1 MSDKVRVMVVD
12 DTITYRQILSNVVKI
27 LPNAELVGT
36 ASSGKTAL
44 MKIKSLKPD
53 LVFLDVMMPE
63 MDGIETLQHMKEV
76 NPTVQV
82 VMVSG
87 FDMANAKATLD
98 SLENGALDFV
108 AKPKARDMQDG
119 IEQLKHSLEPL
130 VEVVMQ
136 KMGKSGTPVQP
147 VIPSPAPRHPVSSV
161 VGTGQK
167 DGKYDLVLIGIST
180 GGPNALQKLFESI
193 EGELDC
199 PVLIVQHMPPMF
211 TRSLAD
217 RLSSLSS
224 MDIVEAEDNQSAQSG
239 KVYIAPGGKH
249 MVLREKAGGDYQI
262 KIIDSPPV
270 NHCKPAVDVLFRSVA
285 AFRNINM
292 LCVIMTGMGRDG
304 TAGVRAVKRK
314 GNYCIIQDESSSVVW
329 GMPGSVYGE
338 SLADEVLPLDKLG
351 QRIVELTAK

>member
-12 DTITYRQILSNVVKI
+12 DTITYRQILTKVVTY

-63 MDGIETLQHMKEV
+63 MDGIETLQHMKQI
-76 NPTVQV
+76 NPRIQV

-98 SLENGALDFV
+98 SLGNGALDFV
-108 AKPKARDMQDG
+108 AKPKAKDMQDG
-119 IEQLKHSLEPL
+119 IEQLKNSLEPL
-130 VEVVMQ
+130 VEVVLQ
-136 KMGKSGTPVQP
+136 KINKTGTPAISP
-147 VIPSPAPRHPVSSV
+147 VVRKSTAVLPRRIKKK
-161 VGTGQK
+161 G
-167 DGKYDLVLIGIST
+167 GKYDLVLLGVST

-193 EGELDC
+193 KNKLDC
-199 PVLIVQHMPPMF
+199 PILIVQHMPPMF

-217 RLSSLSS
+217 RLSSLSC
-224 MDIVEAEDNQSAQSG
+224 MEIVEAEDDQLAEKG

-249 MVLREKAGGDYQI
+249 MVLREKAGSGYQI

-270 NHCKPAVDVLFRSVA
+270 NHCKPAVDVLFRSA
-285 AFRNINM
+285 AGFKDINM

-314 GNYCIIQDESSSVVW
+314 GNYCLIQDEASSVVW

-338 SLADEVLPLDKLG
+338 SLADEVLALDNLG
-351 QRIVELTAK
+351 KRIVELTTI

>member
-1 MSDKVRVMVVD
+1 MSDKVKVMVVD

-27 LPNAELVGT
+27 LPNTELVGT

-63 MDGIETLQHMKEV
+63 MDGIETLQHIKKA
-76 NPTVQV
+76 NPSIQV
-82 VMVSG
+82 VMISG

-108 AKPKARDMQDG
+108 AKPKAKDMQDG
-119 IEQLKHSLEPL
+119 IEQLKHALEPL
-130 VEVVMQ
+130 VDVVLN
-136 KMGKSGTPVQP
+136 KSNKKKGLGTAAIVPKPVATLPRKVASTRGK
-147 VIPSPAPRHPVSSV
+147 H
-161 VGTGQK
+161 
-167 DGKYDLVLIGIST
+167 DLLLIGIST

-193 EGELDC
+193 KNKLDC

-211 TRSLAD
+211 TRSLAE

-224 MDIVEAEDNQSAQSG
+224 MEVVEAEDNQIAEKG

-249 MVLREKAGGDYQI
+249 MVVREKVGANYQI

-285 AFRNINM
+285 SFKNIKM

-304 TAGVRAVKRK
+304 TDGVRAVKRK
-314 GNYCIIQDESSSVVW
+314 GNYCLIQDEASSVVW

-338 SLADEVLPLDKLG
+338 SLADEVLPLEKLG
-351 QRIVELTAK
+351 SRIVELTTA

>member
-12 DTITYRQILSNVVKI
+12 DTITYRQILSNVVKL

-63 MDGIETLQHMKEV
+63 MDGIETLQHMKRI
-76 NPTVQV
+76 NPSVQV

-108 AKPKARDMQDG
+108 GKPKAKDMQDG
-119 IEQLKHSLEPL
+119 IEQLKESLEPL
-130 VEVVMQ
+130 VEVVLQ
-136 KMGKSGTPVQP
+136 KTNKKAT
-147 VIPSPAPRHPVSSV
+147 SV
-161 VGTGQK
+161 VSPTVVRPPIAIPRNIEK
-167 DGKYDLVLIGIST
+167 KAGKYDLLLMGIST

-193 EGELDC
+193 KDKLDC

-211 TRSLAD
+211 TKSLAD

-224 MDIVEAEDNQSAQSG
+224 MEIVEAEDNQLAEKG

-249 MVLREKAGGDYQI
+249 MVLREKIGSNYQI

-270 NHCKPAVDVLFRSVA
+270 NHCKPAVDVLFRSA
-285 AFRNINM
+285 ASFKGVNM

-304 TAGVRAVKRK
+304 TDGVRAVKRK
-314 GNYCIIQDESSSVVW
+314 GNYCIIQDEASSVVW

-338 SLADEVLPLDKLG
+338 SLADEVIALDKLG
-351 QRIVELTAK
+351 KRIIELTKT